1 MTTAEQKKP
10 TDADHTVGSRIA
22 VLRAARGISQ
32 TALGQALGVSFQQV
46 QKYEKGRNRV
56 GAGRLQTIA
65 DHLGVSV
72 STFFE
77 AEAGEP
83 RAFEDSGNLPF
94 LGLVGAT
101 ELLKAYA
108 AISDLQMR
116 RDVLAMVKS
125 AARISRAGSTGETA
139 ATERRL
145 TRGPAVG
152 CGGARQRDGRQ
163 RPMRLSLRLR
173 SEPGPPRGRI
183 R

>member
-1 MTTAEQKKP
+1 MSTAEQKKP

-65 DHLGVSV
+65 DHLGVPV

-77 AEAGEP
+77 GESG
-83 RAFEDSGNLPF
+83 DSRSADEHASLPF
-94 LGLVGAT
+94 LGIAGAA
-101 ELLKAYA
+101 ELLKAYS
-108 AISDLQMR
+108 AISDQQMR

-125 AARISRAGSTGETA
+125 AARIARAGTTDA
-139 ATERRL
+139 A
-145 TRGPAVG
+145 A
-152 CGGARQRDGRQ
+152 
-163 RPMRLSLRLR
+163 S
-173 SEPGPPRGRI
+173 
-183 R
+183 